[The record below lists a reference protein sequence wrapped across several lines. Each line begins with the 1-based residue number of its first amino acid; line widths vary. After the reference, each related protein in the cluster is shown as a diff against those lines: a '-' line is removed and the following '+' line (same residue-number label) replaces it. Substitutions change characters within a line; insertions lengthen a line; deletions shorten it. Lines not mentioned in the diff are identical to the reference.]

1 MVVGTVD
8 GVGLSVQGA
17 QVTITDNDPAPM
29 VHPMLEECE
38 TTDVW
43 CAKMTVGRVLLD
55 AAGEVRAD
63 ETNAGYD
70 ATMAR
75 GALRPDSFE
84 LGGVSYTVDRLYR
97 AATSTEMTILLF
109 VKTSP
114 RLPDVDRAAPGVAR
128 GRSGVSALAERL
140 RGRGGGPQRHRVG
153 RKTGNER
160 WPAGSSGRG
169 CTASG

>member
-1 MVVGTVD
+1 
-8 GVGLSVQGA
+8 
-17 QVTITDNDPAPM
+17 M

-43 CAKMTVGRVLLD
+43 CAEMTVGRVLLD
-55 AAGEVRAD
+55 AFGEVRAD
-63 ETNAGYD
+63 ETSAGYD

-109 VKTSP
+109 VKTS
-114 RLPDVDRAAPGVAR
+114 RVLPDVDRAAWCCAWAVQAYPLSQSDYEHEEADPNAIGWT
-128 GRSGVSALAERL
+128 ED
-140 RGRGGGPQRHRVG
+140 
-153 RKTGNER
+153 GNER